1 MLKSRGALRQTVM
14 NKFKRGEENKMAKA
28 VVDQDV
34 CVGCESCVGACPV
47 SAISVDGGKAK
58 VDADACVE
66 CGTCVGTCPVSAI
79 SQ

>member
-1 MLKSRGALRQTVM
+1 
-14 NKFKRGEENKMAKA
+14 MAKA
-28 VVDQDV
+28 VVDQDA

-47 SAISVDGGKAK
+47 SAISVTDGKAK

-66 CGTCVGTCPVSAI
+66 CGTCVGTCPVGAI

>member
-1 MLKSRGALRQTVM
+1 
-14 NKFKRGEENKMAKA
+14 MAKA
-28 VVDQDV
+28 VVDQDT

>member
-1 MLKSRGALRQTVM
+1 
-14 NKFKRGEENKMAKA
+14 MAKA

-47 SAISVDGGKAK
+47 GAIAVDGGKAS
-58 VDADACVE
+58 VNADACGE
-66 CGTCVGTCPVSAI
+66 CGTCVSTCPVSAI